1 MKKLNKLIDEL
12 NGKIIVKDTA
22 IDDINKAT
30 VRVVKPEK
38 TAELN
43 EFVYSNGNPVKEG
56 TAYHIH
62 YTTDLEE
69 YYMTETNH
77 NKDKSLLIYPKKPL
91 TNFSTYNNLNKQNQ
105 MLLKPKTFNPTE
117 SDYAK
122 DFVNRT
128 FVRKTNEKQTPIFEI
143 SNSQLGV
150 SPLYDYVQIKWYISG
165 KKKLVQ
171 KRNSREIEEAAKTLP
186 SIKKYLSVFQYYRSE
201 ESDETKEDILAK
213 LGVQNVGS
221 NIEESNDQSSQTAT
235 TDSKS
240 TTSTGAE
247 YDMVEFD
254 EDY

>member
-12 NGKIIVKDTA
+12 NSKIIVKDTA

-62 YTTDLEE
+62 YTRDLEE

-105 MLLKPKTFNPTE
+105 MLLKPKSFNPTE

-128 FVRKTNEKQTPIFEI
+128 FVRKTNEIKDFLSKYNFELKQSYNIASFSLM
-143 SNSQLGV
+143 SNLKSTDNLF
-150 SPLYDYVQIKWYISG
+150 
-165 KKKLVQ
+165 
-171 KRNSREIEEAAKTLP
+171 
-186 SIKKYLSVFQYYRSE
+186 IKK
-201 ESDETKEDILAK
+201 T
-213 LGVQNVGS
+213 N
-221 NIEESNDQSSQTAT
+221 NN
-235 TDSKS
+235 
-240 TTSTGAE
+240 
-247 YDMVEFD
+247 
-254 EDY
+254 